1 MKITDVQP
9 LIKKLQEDYHGML
22 SDESIKIYKI
32 IQMLDNLPIIQ
43 TEKVTKCFNCKYSRP
58 IDRTKSPE
66 KYYREDCIVCE
77 CEDVVGDE
85 SMIYLKEHF
94 CSFGKEK

>member
-9 LIKKLQEDYHGML
+9 LIEKLQADYHGML
-22 SDESIKIYKI
+22 SDESMKIYKI

-43 TEKVTKCFNCKYSRP
+43 AEKVTKCFNCKYSRP